1 MSFWGCV
8 ARPQQRRVCKA
19 SVLMVTEQKPHHE
32 LEGMTHRAE
41 AGVCLAHVM
50 GSLQKNDAS

>member
-19 SVLMVTEQKPHHE
+19 SVLMATEQKPHHE
-32 LEGMTHRAE
+32 LEGMTHRAQ
-41 AGVCLAHVM
+41 AGVC
-50 GSLQKNDAS
+50 